1 VKLRSL
7 ILLGAGIAI
16 GLSVSRKLKEDDPN
30 VVTGPAESH
39 VPANPAL
46 RAVSAG
52 AQRIADRA
60 SVAARPGS
68 RGVGERGNV
77 LSNSLKL
84 ELSITVYA
92 PWT

>member
-1 VKLRSL
+1 MKLRSL

-60 SVAARPGS
+60 SVASLDAIRRTRSAIRERLSARGYDDEVAWS
-68 RGVGERGNV
+68 
-77 LSNSLKL
+77 
-84 ELSITVYA
+84 
-92 PWT
+92 